1 MSQPILSIRGL
12 TVDLPKGGDRTHA
25 IRDLSLDINPGE
37 IVCIVGESGS
47 GKSVTAF
54 STMALLPRSLP
65 VSAGRILFEGQ
76 DILQLTEAQ
85 HAKLRG
91 ARMGMIFQEPMT
103 ALNPCYTVGNQIEEV
118 FEAHSGMSRAE
129 RKARTLALLEEVRMP
144 DPARIYASYPHQL
157 SGGQRQRIV
166 IAMALAMNPSLLIA
180 DEPTTALDVT
190 TQAQILAMFRELR
203 TTRGAGIM
211 LVTHDFDV
219 VADVADK
226 VVVMQKGQVVE
237 QGSADEVL
245 NRPRHP
251 YTRQLIDA
259 VPRRVADK
267 PERADTAPLAL
278 EVEGLEKT
286 YRVPATFG
294 RPDRTVHALR
304 PASFT
309 LRQGETLG
317 IVGESGSGKSTLVRA
332 MLRLIEPTAGRILVG
347 GRDITHVPHE
357 ELRLLRRDIQIVF
370 QDPYGSLNPR
380 RSIGDQLVEG
390 PVNFG
395 VPRAQAMERAR
406 ELVRIVRLEEEALN
420 RYPNQF
426 SGGQRQ
432 RLCIARALMVEPK
445 ILVAD
450 EAVSALDVSVQKEV
464 LRLLSDIRDRMGLSM
479 LFITHDLR
487 VAAQVSDNVIVMS
500 KGEIVER
507 GPIRQ
512 VFEHPTH
519 AYTRQLL
526 AAMPGQGWEVP
537 DLSTLPPARPDAPS
551 TTLATSA

>member
-1 MSQPILSIRGL
+1 MTGTILSIEGL
-12 TVDLPKGGDRTHA
+12 TVDLPRGGDRPHA
-25 IRDLSLDINPGE
+25 VENLSVTVGAGE

-47 GKSVTAF
+47 GKSITSFA
-54 STMALLPRSLP
+54 TMALLPKALN
-65 VSAGRILFEGQ
+65 VSAGRIVFEGQ
-76 DILQLTEAQ
+76 DILKLSEAD
-85 HAKLRG
+85 HARLRG
-91 ARMGMIFQEPMT
+91 NRMAMIFQEPMT
-103 ALNPCYTVGNQIEEV
+103 ALNPCYTVGDQIEEV
-118 FEAHSGMSRAE
+118 FLSHTDMPKAE
-129 RKARTLALLEEVRMP
+129 RKARTLDLLTEVRMP
-144 DPARIYASYPHQL
+144 DPPRIHASYPHQL

-166 IAMALAMNPSLLIA
+166 IAMALALDPSLLIA

-190 TQAQILAMFRELR
+190 TQAQILSMFRDLR
-203 TTRGAGIM
+203 RTRGAGIM

-219 VADVADK
+219 VAEVADK
-226 VVVMQKGQVVE
+226 VVVMQRGVVVE
-237 QGSADEVL
+237 QGTADEVL
-245 NRPRHP
+245 NRPKHP

-259 VPRRVADK
+259 VPRRAR
-267 PERADTAPLAL
+267 EGTRDTASRP
-278 EVEGLEKT
+278 EVLRVEDLTKT
-286 YRVPATFG
+286 YRIPATFG
-294 RPDRTVHALR
+294 RAAREVAALR
-304 PASFT
+304 PASFS
-309 LRQGETLG
+309 LREGETLG

-332 MLRLIEPTAGRILVG
+332 LLRLIDPTSGRVMIG
-347 GRDITHVPHE
+347 GKDIAAAPKSS
-357 ELRLLRRDIQIVF
+357 LRTLRRDIQIVF

-380 RSIGDQLVEG
+380 RTIGDQLVEG

-406 ELVRIVRLEEEALN
+406 ELVRIVRLGEEVLQ

-464 LRLLSDIRDRMGLSM
+464 LRLLAEIRDRMGLSM

-487 VAAQVSDNVIVMS
+487 VAAQICDDVIVMS

-507 GPIRQ
+507 GAIGR
-512 VFEHPTH
+512 VFADPQHP
-519 AYTRQLL
+519 YTRELL

-537 DLSTLPPARPDAPS
+537 DLSALPPAVA
-551 TTLATSA
+551 

>member
-144 DPARIYASYPHQL
+144 DPARIHASYPHQL

>member
-1 MSQPILSIRGL
+1 MRDPVLSISDL
-12 TVDLPKGGDRTHA
+12 TVDLPKGGDRPHA
-25 IRDLSLDINPGE
+25 VEKLSLQVGAGE

-47 GKSVTAF
+47 GKSITSFA
-54 STMALLPRSLP
+54 TMALLPRALK
-65 VSAGRILFEGQ
+65 VSSGSIMFEGR
-76 DILQLTEAQ
+76 DILEMSEPE
-85 HAKLRG
+85 HARLRG
-91 ARMGMIFQEPMT
+91 HRMAMIFQEPMT

-118 FEAHSGMSRAE
+118 FRSHTDLPASE

-144 DPARIYASYPHQL
+144 DPPRIYASYPHQL

-166 IAMALAMNPSLLIA
+166 IAMALALDPPLLIA

-203 TTRGAGIM
+203 QTRGAGIM

-219 VADVADK
+219 VAEVADK
-226 VVVMQKGQVVE
+226 VVVMQKGRVVE
-237 QGSADEVL
+237 QGSAGEVL
-245 NRPRHP
+245 NRPQHP

-259 VPRRVADK
+259 VPRRRGEK
-267 PERADTAPLAL
+267 PEGPSGRPSVLS
-278 EVEGLEKT
+278 VENLEKT
-286 YRVPATFG
+286 YLVPTGFG
-294 RPDRTVHALR
+294 RPARQVAALK
-304 PASFT
+304 PASFE

-332 MLRLIEPTAGRILVG
+332 MLRLIEPTGGKVVID
-347 GRDITHVPHE
+347 GRDVTQASRA
-357 ELRLLRRDIQIVF
+357 ELRALRRHIQIVF

-380 RSIGDQLVEG
+380 RTIGDQLIEG

-395 VPRAQAMERAR
+395 VSSTEAMRKAR
-406 ELVRIVRLEEEALN
+406 ELVRIVRLEEDVLY

-432 RLCIARALMVEPK
+432 RLCIARALMVEPR

-464 LRLLSDIRDRMGLSM
+464 LKLLAEIRDRMGLSM

-487 VAAQVSDNVIVMS
+487 VAAEVSDHVIVMS
-500 KGEIVER
+500 QGEIVER
-507 GPIRQ
+507 GPIGR
-512 VFEHPTH
+512 VFADPQHP
-519 AYTRQLL
+519 YTRQLL

-537 DLSTLPPARPDAPS
+537 DISALAPALP
-551 TTLATSA
+551 

>member
-1 MSQPILSIRGL
+1 MAAPILSITDL
-12 TVDLPKGGDRTHA
+12 TVDLPRGGDRPHA
-25 IRDLSLDINPGE
+25 VEGLSLEVAPGE

-47 GKSVTAF
+47 GKSITSFA
-54 STMALLPRSLP
+54 TMSLLPRSLK
-65 VSAGRILFEGQ
+65 VSSGRILFEGR
-76 DILQLTEAQ
+76 DILTLPEAE

-91 ARMGMIFQEPMT
+91 HRMAMIFQEPMT
-103 ALNPCYTVGNQIEEV
+103 ALNPCYTVGDQIEEV
-118 FEAHSGMSRAE
+118 FLSHTDMPKAE
-129 RKARTLALLEEVRMP
+129 RKAKTIALLEEVRMP
-144 DPARIYASYPHQL
+144 DPPRIHASYPHQL

-166 IAMALAMNPSLLIA
+166 IAMALALNPSLLIA

-190 TQAQILAMFRELR
+190 TQAQILAMFRDLR
-203 TTRGAGIM
+203 KTRGAGIM

-219 VADVADK
+219 VAEVADK
-226 VVVMQKGQVVE
+226 VVVMQKGRVVE
-237 QGSADEVL
+237 QGTAAEVL

-259 VPRRVADK
+259 VPRRQAEVTQDVSGR
-267 PERADTAPLAL
+267 PVVLR
-278 EVEGLEKT
+278 VEGLEKI
-286 YRVPATFG
+286 YRVPASFG
-294 RPDRTVHALR
+294 RAAREVAALK
-304 PASFT
+304 PASFD
-309 LRQGETLG
+309 LRKGETLG
-317 IVGESGSGKSTLVRA
+317 IVGESGSGKTTLVRA
-332 MLRLIEPTAGRILVG
+332 MLRLIDPSGGQVFVD
-347 GRDITHVPHE
+347 GRDIASAQRSS
-357 ELRLLRRDIQIVF
+357 LRSLRRDIQIVF

-380 RSIGDQLVEG
+380 RTIGDQLVEG

-395 VPRAQAMERAR
+395 MSRSEAMKRAR
-406 ELVRIVRLEEEALN
+406 ELVRIVRLEEEALS

-464 LRLLSDIRDRMGLSM
+464 LRLLAEIRDRMGLSM

-487 VAAQVSDNVIVMS
+487 VAAQVSDHVIVMS

-507 GPIRQ
+507 GPIAQ
-512 VFEHPTH
+512 VFNDPQH

-537 DLSTLPPARPDAPS
+537 DISALPPV
-551 TTLATSA
+551 SA